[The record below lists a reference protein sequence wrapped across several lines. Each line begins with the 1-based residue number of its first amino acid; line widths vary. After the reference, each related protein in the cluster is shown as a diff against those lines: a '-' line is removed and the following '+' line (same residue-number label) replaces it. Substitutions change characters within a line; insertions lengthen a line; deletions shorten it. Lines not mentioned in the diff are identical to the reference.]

1 MSIARETDLPD
12 LLSYLGYSV
21 QRIGSYYTTK
31 EMDSI
36 RIKDRRTW
44 RRYSEQTGGD
54 AITFVQHFCG
64 KSFPEAVN
72 YLLAYN
78 GRARDSPAARP
89 RVSAQKEKTPFVLP
103 PPNEDNRRVYA
114 YLRKRGI
121 ASQVINGFIQAG
133 LLYEDAQ
140 YHNCVFIG
148 RDGVGQPV
156 FANKRGTYDREGAGF
171 KGDVP
176 GSNKAV
182 AFRLFCDPTKPEMRI
197 KGRKE

>member
-12 LLSYLGYSV
+12 LLSHLGYSV

-72 YLLAYN
+72 YLLAFN
-78 GRARDSPAARP
+78 GRARDSPVVRP
-89 RVSAQKEKTPFVLP
+89 RGAVPKEKVPFTLP
-103 PPNEDNRRVYA
+103 PPNRDTCLIKSSLMEVYVCPFPQRKNGG
-114 YLRKRGI
+114 LR
-121 ASQVINGFIQAG
+121 
-133 LLYEDAQ
+133 
-140 YHNCVFIG
+140 
-148 RDGVGQPV
+148 
-156 FANKRGTYDREGAGF
+156 
-171 KGDVP
+171 
-176 GSNKAV
+176 
-182 AFRLFCDPTKPEMRI
+182 
-197 KGRKE
+197 